1 MITKLKLK
9 NFQKHKDLTIELD
22 KGVNAIVGQ
31 SDAGKSAVIRA
42 LNHALMNP
50 TGDYTTHGEDEFRVG
65 VWLDGK
71 TIVRTKSKSENS
83 YRLDKELYESI
94 GKTIPK
100 GIAEHINL
108 STINFQNQFD
118 APYML
123 ADSAGAC
130 AREINA
136 MSRLD
141 MIDSLTQHF
150 SKECRDNN
158 KRLIDSC
165 TELDVVKKKKSIVD
179 KWSELP
185 SVEGISERWKAIEK
199 DKAKL
204 DAIKKAANAWRSIS
218 KKPVPATE
226 TLTDAL
232 ESIKSVMVGIDTLDN
247 QYALALKYEQ
257 AKKRLAKVSLPLD
270 ISQIGAILESIN
282 ANGKKLSS
290 IRKTQCAIIAAY
302 AQLSEKKAELLTFQ
316 NELDAVKQCPL
327 CGGQFGWVLCEL

>member
-71 TIVRTKSKSENS
+71 TIVRTKSKMENS
-83 YRLDKELYESI
+83 YRLDKEMYESI

-100 GIAEHINL
+100 VIADHINL

-141 MIDSLTQHF
+141 MIDTLSQHF

-158 KRLIDSC
+158 KRTIEAC
-165 TELDVVKKKKSIVD
+165 TELDIVKKKKSIVD

-185 SVEGISERWKAIEK
+185 SVEGISEKWKAIEK
-199 DKAKL
+199 GKARL
-204 DAIKKAANAWRSIS
+204 EAIKKAAKAYKDAQGRLVSDP
-218 KKPVPATE
+218 KP
-226 TLTDAL
+226 LTDAL
-232 ESIKSVMVGIDTLDN
+232 ESIKSVMVAIDTLDN
-247 QYALALKYEQ
+247 QHALALKYEQ
-257 AKKRLAKVSLPLD
+257 AGKRLKKLSLPLD
-270 ISQIGAILESIN
+270 LSQISAMLESIN
-282 ANGKKLSS
+282 AHGSKLSS

-302 AQLSEKKAELLTFQ
+302 AQCGDKKMELLASQ
-316 NELDAVKQCPL
+316 KELDAVKQCPL
-327 CGGQFGWVLCEL
+327 CGGQL